1 MTYCADKCRPLFE
14 QAALAQY
21 EEDPGVAGQK
31 LGDAQIALY
40 ECLGITPS
48 IELAMDEVERWFSF
62 FGWWYSAKLLRED
75 EPGQAWTIL
84 TDLAESFSPVRSV
97 ELGIAADYGT
107 EQVAELHKETMQ
119 ALALIQDEQLLEAAS
134 HADKAADIQ
143 YRLAAERAG
152 TSMPG

>member
-1 MTYCADKCRPLFE
+1 MTQCGDKCRPMFE

-31 LGDAQIALY
+31 LGNAQVALHV
-40 ECLGITPS
+40 CLGITPS

-62 FGWWYSAKLLRED
+62 FGWWYSAKLLRENK
-75 EPGQAWTIL
+75 PGEAWTIL
-84 TDLAESFSPVRSV
+84 TDLAESFGPVRSV

-107 EQVAELHKETMQ
+107 EQVAELHKETTQ
-119 ALALIQDEQLLEAAS
+119 ALELIQDGQLLEAAS

-143 YRLAAERAG
+143 YRLAVDRAG
-152 TSMPG
+152 TPMSG

>member
-1 MTYCADKCRPLFE
+1 MTQCGDKCRSMFE

-31 LGDAQIALY
+31 LGGAQIALY

-48 IELAMDEVERWFSF
+48 IELALDEVERWFSF

-84 TDLAESFSPVRSV
+84 TDLAESSSPIRSV

-107 EQVAELHKETMQ
+107 EQVAELHREIMQ
-119 ALALIQDEQLLEAAS
+119 ALELIQDEELLDAAG

-143 YRLAAERAG
+143 YRLAVDRAG
-152 TSMPG
+152 ISAPG